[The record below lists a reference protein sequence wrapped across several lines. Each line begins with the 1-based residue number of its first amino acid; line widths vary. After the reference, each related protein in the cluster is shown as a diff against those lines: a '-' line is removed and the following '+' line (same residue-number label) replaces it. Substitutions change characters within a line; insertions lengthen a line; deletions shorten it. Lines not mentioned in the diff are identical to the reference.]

1 MLNLT
6 KEEKLITIFII
17 LALILGMGVLHF
29 KKSIKSPDV
38 IVNQQNFRQGAGLI
52 EEEVKK
58 SKQVNINSA
67 DVDELSSLPGVG
79 KVIAAR
85 IVAYRLERGDFI
97 REEDIK
103 KVKGIGRK
111 KFEKMKEYIL
121 LK

>member
-17 LALILGMGVLHF
+17 LALILGMGTLHF
-29 KKSIKSPDV
+29 KRSIKSPDESAS
-38 IVNQQNFRQGAGLI
+38 QQDFKRGAGLI
-52 EEEVKK
+52 EEEIKK
-58 SKQVNINSA
+58 SKQVNINRA

-85 IVAYRLERGDFI
+85 ITAYRLEKGDFI
-97 REEDIK
+97 HREDIK
-103 KVKGIGRK
+103 KVKGIGDK
-111 KFEKMKEYIL
+111 KFEKMREYIL

>member
-17 LALILGMGVLHF
+17 LALILGMGTLHF
-29 KKSIKSPDV
+29 KRSIKSPDGSAS
-38 IVNQQNFRQGAGLI
+38 QQGLRQGVGPI
-52 EEEVKK
+52 EEEIKK
-58 SKQVNINSA
+58 SKQVNINRA

-79 KVIAAR
+79 KVIATR
-85 IVAYRLERGDFI
+85 IVAYRLEKGNFVSR
-97 REEDIK
+97 EDIK
-103 KVKGIGRK
+103 RVKGIGDK